1 MIFFANHP
9 DFKRFWEDLTRGH
22 ALLHPF
28 YLPGH
33 LAYAREYFGT
43 SDGWED
49 LSLVVVEE
57 GRPVLGVIWSLPAG
71 GTELSACGRPV
82 ACVEAAEATTGQLQR
97 AHLALKRELER
108 LTSERRITG
117 LHYVDPLPDGNLTR
131 FGEHLLDLGGRAVPF
146 FSSIVDLTRGQAA
159 LWGEVRKSYKSLIHW
174 GLNHLVIRTAF
185 DEVLFAAFQALHLR
199 EAGRQTRS
207 ARSWELQAA
216 MIRDGEAFMV
226 TGELEGELVSAA
238 LFIYSASL
246 CYYGVSAA
254 RRDLFDKPLSHA
266 ILWTAIQQAG
276 RLGCRAF
283 EMGEQLYP
291 NQGDPRP
298 DQKNLNIAKFKR
310 GFGGQT
316 RLMLNIDWRC
326 TREASEN
333 A

>member
-1 MIFFANHP
+1 MIFFANDP
-9 DFKRFWEDLTRGH
+9 EYKRLWGELTHGH

-33 LAYAREYFGT
+33 LEYAREYFGT
-43 SDGWED
+43 PDGWED
-49 LSLVVVEE
+49 LSLVITEE
-57 GRPVLGVIWSLPAG
+57 GRPVLGVIWSLPVG
-71 GTELSACGRPV
+71 GTELSAFGRPV
-82 ACVEAAEATTGQLQR
+82 VCVEGAGATSGQLQR
-97 AHLALKRELER
+97 AHLVLKRELER
-108 LTSERRITG
+108 LTSERGVTG
-117 LHYVDPLPDGNLTR
+117 LRHVDPLPDGNLTR
-131 FGEHLLDLGGRAVPF
+131 FGEHLLDLGARAVPF

-159 LWGEVRKSYKSLIHW
+159 LWGEVRKSYKSLISW
-174 GLNHLVIRTAF
+174 GRKNLVIRTEF
-185 DEVLFAAFQALHLR
+185 DEALFASFQALHLR

-207 ARSWELQAA
+207 PRSWELQAA
-216 MIRDGEAFMV
+216 MMRAGEAFMV

-238 LFIYSASL
+238 LFIYNASL

-266 ILWTAIQQAG
+266 ILWTAIEQAG
-276 RLGCRAF
+276 RLGCCAF

-316 RLMLNIDWRC
+316 RLMLAIDWRV
-326 TREASEN
+326 TEEAREN